1 MSKELNHHVV
11 IDSIQRKIELKRE
24 LRAAKKN
31 KDDKLVNEITSKISK
46 IENKLSSSPIQKI

>member
-1 MSKELNHHVV
+1 MCKELKHHVV
-11 IDSIQRKIELKRE
+11 IDSIQKKIELKRE

-31 KDDKLVNEITSKISK
+31 KDDELINEITSKISK